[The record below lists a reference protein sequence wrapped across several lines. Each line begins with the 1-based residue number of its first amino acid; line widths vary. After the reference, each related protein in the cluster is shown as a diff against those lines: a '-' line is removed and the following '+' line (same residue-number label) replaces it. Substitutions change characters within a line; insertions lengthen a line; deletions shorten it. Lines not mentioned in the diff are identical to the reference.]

1 MVAPGVGTPVA
12 GGLTYREANLVCEK
26 VSRSGKLLS
35 FEVVELNPVQ
45 DAENRTGRL
54 TVGLLASALG
64 KIIAL

>member
-35 FEVVELNPVQ
+35 LEVVELNPVQ